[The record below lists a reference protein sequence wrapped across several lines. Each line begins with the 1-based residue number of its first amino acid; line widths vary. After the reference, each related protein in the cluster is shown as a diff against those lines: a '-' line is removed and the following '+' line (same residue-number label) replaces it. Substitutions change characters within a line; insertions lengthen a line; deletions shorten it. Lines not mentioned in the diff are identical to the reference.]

1 CDLSGSLSKFVRPDL
16 VEGRK
21 SDRRYCS
28 NERRVHARF
37 LRSVGRNGLD
47 KLSKRRLRVTLKAF
61 SGFIYGGL
69 HALPIPMPVKE
80 MVRGV
85 ERILKPI
92 LALEVQSAL
101 EFFSVFGL
109 LDIKAKFERIEAEP
123 DPHSVLINFVNCRL
137 KLFDGCEPVS
147 FRKCAQVRE
156 KFVCHSDI

>member
-1 CDLSGSLSKFVRPDL
+1 RLEHVSQ
-16 VEGRK
+16 
-21 SDRRYCS
+21 RRS
-28 NERRVHARF
+28 RLTLAVFSRF
-37 LRSVGRNGLD
+37 IS
-47 KLSKRRLRVTLKAF
+47 
-61 SGFIYGGL
+61 GGL
-69 HALPIPMPVKE
+69 HSLPIPTSVKD

-101 EFFSVFGL
+101 EFFSVSRL